1 VTPQSPF
8 AVANYFIRRA
18 SEDGGKLTPMKLLK
32 LVYIAHGWHL
42 GLLKTPL
49 ISEPAQAWKY
59 GPVIPSL
66 YRYYKTYGNG
76 HIPMEGA
83 HPEHA
88 IPDDSVLTLLERVW
102 AVYSKFN
109 GGQLSTLT
117 HAENTPWSKTYKPS
131 ERNLEIPN
139 RVIQEHY
146 EEKVRAQAAH
156 G

>member
-1 VTPQSPF
+1 
-8 AVANYFIRRA
+8 
-18 SEDGGKLTPMKLLK
+18 MKLLK

-49 ISEPAQAWKY
+49 INEPAQAWKY

-76 HIPMEGA
+76 HIPVEA
-83 HPEHA
+83 CHPEHSA
-88 IPDDSVLTLLERVW
+88 PADSVLGLLERVW
-102 AVYSKFN
+102 AVYSKFS
-109 GGQLSTLT
+109 GVQLSTLT
-117 HAENTPWSKTYKPS
+117 HAEGTPWSKTYRPAS
-131 ERNLEIPN
+131 RNVEISDS
-139 RVIQEHY
+139 VIQEHY